1 MEPVP
6 HPPGQADH
14 HILIGEFLSSR
25 SEQSFRRLYR
35 QCTPPLFQ
43 LVYRL
48 TGQHQNDTEEVVQET
63 WIRAVERLSEF
74 RWESSFTTWLSGI
87 AINRCRELYRQ
98 RTKQKNETGYDNGEI
113 LDSGSELILAQQID
127 LEHAIAALPD
137 GYRAVLVLHDVEG
150 YTHEEIGKLLGV
162 EPGTSKS
169 QLSRA
174 RHAIRRVLKQ
184 DDLKDLHR

>member
-6 HPPGQADH
+6 NPSGQADH
-14 HILIGEFLSSR
+14 RTLIGEFLSNK
-25 SEQSFRRLYR
+25 SELSFRRLYR

-48 TGQHQNDTEEVVQET
+48 TGQHQDDAEEVVQET
-63 WIRAVERLSEF
+63 WIRAVERLGEF

-98 RTKQKNETGYDNGEI
+98 RAKQKNETGFDDGEI
-113 LDSGSELILAQQID
+113 LVPGGELPLAQHID
-127 LEHAIAALPD
+127 LEYAIAALPD

-174 RHAIRRVLKQ
+174 RNAIRKLLKQ